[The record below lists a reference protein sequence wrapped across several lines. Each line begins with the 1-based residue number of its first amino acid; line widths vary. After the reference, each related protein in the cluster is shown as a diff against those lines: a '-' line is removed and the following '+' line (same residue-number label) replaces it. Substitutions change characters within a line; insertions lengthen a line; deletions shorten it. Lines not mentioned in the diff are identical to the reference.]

1 MPHRCMNCGNTYED
15 DSEELI
21 DGCECG
27 SSLFIYE
34 NKPEEEELSE
44 DEKSEVRSDI
54 EEMVEEGLEEREN
67 IKFKFDLDSIV
78 VEEEG
83 VYNINVSR
91 LLKEVPLVIRK
102 TEGVYHVHLPSA
114 FTPGS
119 REIDSSELD
128 IT

>member
-34 NKPEEEELSE
+34 NEPEEEELSE

-114 FTPGS
+114 FIPGNNQ
-119 REIDSSELD
+119 IDSSELD